1 MSAGWPGKVRLASDK
16 VRKRD
21 RDQGCRELS
30 RVDTEGDDTSII
42 AETSCLQLEVS
53 LHELAELVAVFVF
66 HVHKFD
72 SVAFGTDIAD
82 DGSEVDFAQA
92 GADFQSD
99 GIAHIKFAR

>member
-1 MSAGWPGKVRLASDK
+1 MRLASDK